1 MPALPT
7 SLFLALNVAW
17 LALELWLGVRRKSGG
32 DARHDAGTLR
42 LLHMAIYPAIAL
54 AVFIAFHRGGRLP
67 ESWHVPLLWASSGLI
82 AAGLALRIWAI
93 RTLDRFFT
101 VDVRIHDGQ
110 ELIGHGP
117 YRHLRHPSYT
127 GALLSFLGLAAGLGN
142 PLSAGVLLVPVIAA
156 FVVRIRVEE
165 RALAA
170 AFPPDLPGLCA
181 AAQAAGTRVV
191 VMLDW

>member
-1 MPALPT
+1 MSMLPT

-17 LALELWLGVRRKSGG
+17 LALELWLGLRRKSGG

-54 AVFIAFHRGGRLP
+54 AVFIAFHRNGRLP
-67 ESWHVPLLWASSGLI
+67 ESWHVPLLWAGSGLI
-82 AAGLALRIWAI
+82 AAGLALRLWAI

-127 GALLSFLGLAAGLGN
+127 GALLAFAGFFLGLATGSAPSIL
-142 PLSAGVLLVPVIAA
+142 LSVIAA
-156 FVVRIRVEE
+156 G
-165 RALAA
+165 AS
-170 AFPPDLPGLCA
+170 
-181 AAQAAGTRVV
+181 RVV
-191 VMLDW
+191 KLYLNNRPTQQRSAWAF

>member
-1 MPALPT
+1 MSMLPT

-54 AVFIAFHRGGRLP
+54 AVFIAFHRNGRLP
-67 ESWHVPLLWASSGLI
+67 ESWHVPLLWAGSGLI

-142 PLSAGVLLVPVIAA
+142 LLSAGVLLVPVIAA

-165 RALAA
+165 QALAA
-170 AFPPDLPGLCA
+170 AFPKTFPAYARQRRRLVPGL
-181 AAQAAGTRVV
+181 
-191 VMLDW
+191 W